1 MRALLVGLVIVAAA
15 AASVLPSAEPVLGYH
30 DAVGI
35 PHAAKVKEAEDRYFA
50 NRDDRDFANR
60 DDAQVNP
67 LIVGGVVASTGAH
80 PYLAGLV
87 ISLVNV
93 AGQSACGSSLL
104 SANRLV
110 TAAHCWNDGIR
121 QAWQFEVVLGS
132 NWLFIGGTRVSTSQ
146 VVTHPSWNPSTL
158 ANDVAMIYLP
168 TNVAFSVIVQPVALP
183 STTQL
188 WDQFVGLWSTASGY
202 GKTSDLQAGVSTAS
216 VVSQV
221 SLQVI
226 SMAQCQVSFG
236 HWILDSTLCT
246 NGIGGVGICGGDSGG
261 PLVINSNGQNILV
274 GISSFVAAS
283 GCQLGHPSAFARV
296 TSFYSFIVSHLY

>member
-1 MRALLVGLVIVAAA
+1 MRVLLVGLALIVAAAAA
-15 AASVLPSAEPVLGYH
+15 AASVLPTAEPVLGYH

-35 PHAAKVKEAEDRYFA
+35 PHAAKIKAVEDRYFA
-50 NRDDRDFANR
+50 NQDEDVPMDPR
-60 DDAQVNP
+60 
-67 LIVGGVVASTGAH
+67 IVGGVVAATGGH

-87 ISLVNV
+87 ISLLNV
-93 AGQSACGSSLL
+93 VGQSACGSSLL

-110 TAAHCWNDGIR
+110 TAAHCWNDGVR

-132 NWLFIGGTRVSTSQ
+132 SWLFIGGTRISTSQ
-146 VVTHPSWNPSTL
+146 VVMHPSWNPSTL

-168 TNVAFSVIVQPVALP
+168 TNVAFSTIIQPIALP

-188 WDQFVGLWSTASGY
+188 WDPFVGLWSTASGY
-202 GKTSDLQAGVSTAS
+202 GKTSDLQTGVSTAS

-226 SMAQCQVSFG
+226 SVAQCQLTFG

-261 PLVINSNGQNILV
+261 PLVVNSNGQNILV
-274 GISSFVAAS
+274 GISSFVAAA

-296 TSFYSFIVSHLY
+296 TSFYSFIVSHL

>member
-1 MRALLVGLVIVAAA
+1 MRVLLFGLAVLATA
-15 AASVLPSAEPVLGYH
+15 AASVLPTAEPVLGYH

-35 PHAAKVKEAEDRYFA
+35 PHAAKIKALEDEYFA
-50 NRDDRDFANR
+50 SLDEESPAEPR
-60 DDAQVNP
+60 
-67 LIVGGVVASTGAH
+67 IVGGVVSGTGAH

-87 ISLVNV
+87 ISFINI
-93 AGQSACGSSLL
+93 AGQSACGASLL
-104 SANRLV
+104 SANRLI
-110 TAAHCWNDGIR
+110 TAAHCWNDGTK

-132 NWLFIGGTRVSTSQ
+132 NWLFSGGTRISTTQ
-146 VVTHPSWNPSTL
+146 VIMHPSWSPSTL

-168 TNVAFSVIVQPVALP
+168 TNVAFSTVIQPVALP

-188 WDQFVGLWSTASGY
+188 WDQFVGMWSTASGY

-226 SMAQCQVSFG
+226 SMAQCQISFG

-246 NGIGGVGICGGDSGG
+246 NGIGGVGICSGDSGG

-274 GISSFVAAS
+274 GISSFVASS

-296 TSFYSFIVSHLY
+296 TSFYSFIVSHL